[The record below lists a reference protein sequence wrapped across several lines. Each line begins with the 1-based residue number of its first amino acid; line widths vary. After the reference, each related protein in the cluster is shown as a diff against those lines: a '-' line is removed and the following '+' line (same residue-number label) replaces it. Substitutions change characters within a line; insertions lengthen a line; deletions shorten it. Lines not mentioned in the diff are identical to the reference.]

1 VFIAVFFIGLFEA
14 TLQEKIALAI
24 LMPVVASMGGIAG
37 TQTLILVTRGI
48 ATGRVTS
55 SNLKVLMNKEVA
67 IGFLNGIIW
76 SVVIAL
82 ATYFWFEDVMLSLVI
97 AMAVIVNLI
106 FAAFSGAFLPSLLIK
121 FKIDPALAGGVI
133 LTTITDVIGFVAF
146 LGLAS
151 LVI

>member
-1 VFIAVFFIGLFEA
+1 
-14 TLQEKIALAI
+14 
-24 LMPVVASMGGIAG
+24 
-37 TQTLILVTRGI
+37 
-48 ATGRVTS
+48 
-55 SNLKVLMNKEVA
+55 MNKEVA
-67 IGFLNGIIW
+67 IGFLNGIVW

-82 ATYFWFEDVMLSLVI
+82 ATYFWFEDEMLSLVI
-97 AMAVIVNLI
+97 ALAVIVNLI

-151 LVI
+151 LVL